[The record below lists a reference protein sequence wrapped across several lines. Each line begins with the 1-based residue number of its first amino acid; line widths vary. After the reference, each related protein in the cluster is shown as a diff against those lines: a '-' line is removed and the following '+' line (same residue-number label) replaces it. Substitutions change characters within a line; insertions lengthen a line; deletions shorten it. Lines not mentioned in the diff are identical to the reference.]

1 MLGDSIE
8 KITKKTGIKKA
19 VGVLS
24 KATGHDCGCSARK
37 EKLNNPNLKINKIL
51 YKK

>member
-1 MLGDSIE
+1 MLGDDIE
-8 KITKKTGIKKA
+8 RITTATGIKKI
-19 VGVLS
+19 VDKVSNG
-24 KATGHDCGCSARK
+24 GCGCAARK